1 MAKLTRTA
9 IKSIFKECLVE
20 ILQEGLTSSDARP
33 LKESIRNASQAH
45 VSENRKKRRMSEEH
59 SRRLGLDKI
68 TLANKKRESNKN
80 FENSVKETAKSL
92 TSDPVLSSILE
103 DTAKTTLQEQI
114 IAEQSGPGG
123 ISIPTSMAGDEA
135 ARTVA
140 MSTPEDLFGDS
151 AGKWADLA
159 FSGPANRPQN

>member
-9 IKSIFKECLVE
+9 IKSIVKECLIE
-20 ILQEGLTSSDARP
+20 ILQEGIMSKEPAPLRESTRNNSRSHSS
-33 LKESIRNASQAH
+33 ET
-45 VSENRKKRRMSEEH
+45 RKKRRMSEEH
-59 SRRLGLDKI
+59 TRRLGLDKI
-68 TLANKKRESNKN
+68 EFATRKRESNKN
-80 FENSVKETAKSL
+80 FENSVKQTAESL

-114 IAEQSGPGG
+114 VAEQSGPGG
-123 ISIPTSMAGDEA
+123 VSIPTSMAGDEA

-159 FSGPANRPQN
+159 FSAPVSRPQN